1 MMVSDFFLGGFCIVS
16 FFVLLWQWFEAV
28 RFPLHSRLNETPYTP
43 SVTLFKPLKGC
54 EPRTMECLASWL
66 EQDYAGSVQVL
77 FGIADPTD
85 LVIPP
90 LRNLLA
96 KFPQKEIKI
105 IFSSEQK
112 GHNKKVSSL
121 IQMATEATGDVWV
134 VSDADILAPHD
145 LLKSMVQPLR
155 DSSVGAVNCLY
166 RITGPDNFGTTLEKI
181 AVNADFWSQ
190 VIQSLRLGKQDFCL
204 GAVICVNAEIF
215 KKTGGFEPIADLLA
229 DDYHIGNRIHKSG
242 KNIALSTLTV
252 ESIVPRTKLANVWKH
267 QLRWARTIRFERPV
281 SYGLSVISNTTLW
294 ALLWILAGYW
304 EYRYLVCLVVLLTRL
319 VAVKD
324 LMCRIEKSQGKWI
337 DACLAW
343 SKDLFQLALW
353 VGAFVGNR
361 VVWRG
366 MKFRVRKGGILEP
379 ID

>member
-1 MMVSDFFLGGFCIVS
+1 
-16 FFVLLWQWFEAV
+16 
-28 RFPLHSRLNETPYTP
+28 
-43 SVTLFKPLKGC
+43 
-54 EPRTMECLASWL
+54 MECLASWL

-77 FGIADPTD
+77 FGIADTADP
-85 LVIPP
+85 VVPP

-145 LLKSMVQPLR
+145 LLRSMVQPLR

-361 VVWRG
+361 VGWRG